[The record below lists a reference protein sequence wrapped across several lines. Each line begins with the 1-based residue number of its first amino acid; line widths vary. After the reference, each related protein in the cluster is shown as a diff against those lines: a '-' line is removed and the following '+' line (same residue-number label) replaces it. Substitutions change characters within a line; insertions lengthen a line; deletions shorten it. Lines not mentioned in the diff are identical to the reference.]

1 MLWGVPP
8 DLDTTRAY
16 VSGSLWSGFG
26 KGDGEFSDGPY
37 GIQEPAAFFSPDFY
51 PWAFN
56 PEASSHPCMCYI
68 LTGTCMLF
76 CSSHNFK
83 ESPR

>member
-1 MLWGVPP
+1 MPP

-37 GIQEPAAFFSPDFY
+37 GIQEPTAFSSPDFY

-56 PEASSHPCMCYI
+56 PEASPPLAQAHSHALMSFN
-68 LTGTCMLF
+68 GSMLA
-76 CSSHNFK
+76 
-83 ESPR
+83 